1 MVGMPL
7 FFVISI
13 RRKEIMSKF
22 TKEEIL
28 KDAVDKNVEFVRL
41 QFTDVFGLM
50 KNVAITVSQL
60 EKALDNEC
68 MFDGSSIDG
77 FVRIDESDMY
87 LHPDLDSWAIFP
99 WRTFGGKTTAR
110 LICSVYMSDN
120 KTPFSGDPKNVLKK
134 VIDEAAEMGY
144 GFNVG
149 PELEFFLFKR
159 DENGNPTT
167 EMTDKGGYFDL
178 NPIDAGENCRRD
190 ICLALENMGYEIE
203 ASHHEV
209 AESQHEI
216 DFRFGDVMT
225 TADRVMTFKHVVKT
239 YATNHGLHATFMP
252 KPVFGINGS
261 GMHTNMSLYNLK
273 DGSNA
278 FDDPTDEL
286 GLSKTAYAFIAGII
300 KHVKGITAFSN
311 PLTNSYKRL
320 VPGYEAPC
328 YIAWSA
334 SNRSSLVRIPAARGK
349 GTRVELR
356 CPDPTCNPYL
366 EMALCLAAGLDGIK
380 NNLTPPEPVD
390 YNVFDLTAAELK
402 EAGIDCLPGSLIEA
416 VYAAEADPF
425 IRETIGDHVFD
436 AYIEGKKNEW
446 DEYRTQ
452 VTEWEIRRYLKK

>member
-1 MVGMPL
+1 
-7 FFVISI
+7 
-13 RRKEIMSKF
+13 MSKL
-22 TKEEIL
+22 TKEDIL

-50 KNVAITVSQL
+50 KNVSLTVSQL

-77 FVRIDESDMY
+77 YVRIDESDMY
-87 LHPDLDSWAIFP
+87 LRPDLDSWALFP

-110 LICSVYMSDN
+110 LICSVYKADQ
-120 KTPFSGDPKNVLKK
+120 TPFMGDPRNVLKK

-149 PELEFFLFKR
+149 PELEFFLFKK

-167 EMTDKGGYFDL
+167 EMTDLGGYFDL

-190 ICLALENMGYEIE
+190 ICLALEDMGFEIE

-225 TADRVMTFKHVVKT
+225 TADRCMTFKHVVKT
-239 YATNHGLHATFMP
+239 YATKHGLHATFMP
-252 KPVFGINGS
+252 KPVYGINGS
-261 GMHTNMSLYNLK
+261 GMHTNMSLYRLA

-278 FDDPTDEL
+278 FADKDDEL
-286 GLSKTAYAFIAGII
+286 GLSKEAYAFIAGVIA
-300 KHVKGITAFSN
+300 HVKGIAAFSN
-311 PLTNSYKRL
+311 PLVNSYKRL

-356 CPDPTCNPYL
+356 NPDPTCNPYL

-380 NNLTPPEPVD
+380 KNMTPPAAVD
-390 YNVFDLTAAELK
+390 FNVFDLTAAELK
-402 EAGIDCLPGSLIEA
+402 EHGIDCLPGSLIEA
-416 VYAAEADPF
+416 VYEAEADPF
-425 IRETIGDHVFD
+425 VKETVGDHVFN
-436 AYIEGKKNEW
+436 AYIEGKKREW

-452 VTEWEIRRYLKK
+452 ISQWEVDRYLKK

>member
-1 MVGMPL
+1 
-7 FFVISI
+7 
-13 RRKEIMSKF
+13 MSKL
-22 TKEEIL
+22 TKEDIL
-28 KDAVDKNVEFVRL
+28 KDAVEKNVEFVRL

-50 KNVAITVSQL
+50 KNVSITVSQL

-77 FVRIDESDMY
+77 YVRIDESDMY
-87 LHPDLDSWAIFP
+87 LHPDLDTWALFP

-110 LICSVYMSDN
+110 LICSVYMADN
-120 KTPFSGDPKNVLKK
+120 KTPFMGDPKNVLKK

-149 PELEFFLFKR
+149 PELEFFLFKK
-159 DENGNPTT
+159 DEDGNPTT
-167 EMTDKGGYFDL
+167 EMTDLGGYFDL

-190 ICLALENMGYEIE
+190 ICLALEDMGYEIE

-225 TADRVMTFKHVVKT
+225 TADRCMTFKHVVKT
-239 YATNHGLHATFMP
+239 YATKHGLHATFMP

-261 GMHTNMSLYNLK
+261 GMHTNMSLYRLS
-273 DGSNA
+273 DGANA
-278 FDDPTDEL
+278 FADETDEL
-286 GLSKTAYAFIAGII
+286 GLSKEAYAFIAGVIT
-300 KHVKGITAFSN
+300 HVKGIAAFSN
-311 PLTNSYKRL
+311 PLVNSYKRL

-356 CPDPTCNPYL
+356 NPDPTCNPYL

-380 NNLTPPEPVD
+380 KNMTPPAPVD
-390 YNVFDLTAAELK
+390 FNVFDLTSEELK
-402 EAGIDCLPGSLIEA
+402 EHGIDCLPGSLIEA
-416 VYAAEADPF
+416 VYAAEEDPF
-425 IRETIGDHVFD
+425 IKETVGDHVFN

-452 VTEWEIRRYLKK
+452 ISQWEIDRYLKK

>member
-1 MVGMPL
+1 
-7 FFVISI
+7 
-13 RRKEIMSKF
+13 MSKF

-28 KDAVDKNVEFVRL
+28 KDAAEKNVEFVRL
-41 QFTDVFGLM
+41 QFTDVFGWM

-87 LHPDLDSWAIFP
+87 LHPDLDSWSIFP
-99 WRTFGGKTTAR
+99 WRTFNGKTTAR
-110 LICSVYMSDN
+110 LICSVYMADN
-120 KTPFSGDPKNVLKK
+120 KTPFLGDPKNVLKK
-134 VIDEAAEMGY
+134 VISEAEEMGY

-159 DENGNPTT
+159 DEDGNPTT
-167 EMTDKGGYFDL
+167 MMTDKGGYFDL

-190 ICLALENMGYEIE
+190 ICLALEDMGYEIE

-216 DFRFGDVMT
+216 DFRFDDVMT

-239 YATNHGLHATFMP
+239 YATKHGLYATFMA

-261 GMHTNMSLYNLK
+261 GMHTNMSLYNLA

-278 FDDPTDEL
+278 FDDPTDPL
-286 GLSKTAYAFIAGII
+286 GLSKTAYSFIAGII
-300 KHVKGITAFSN
+300 EHIKGITPFSN
-311 PLTNSYKRL
+311 PTTNSYKRL

-380 NNLTPPEPVD
+380 KNMAPPAPVD
-390 YNVFDLTAAELK
+390 YNVFDLNAKQLE
-402 EAGIDCLPGSLIEA
+402 EAGIDCLPGNLIEA
-416 VYAAEADPF
+416 VKAAEADPF
-425 IRETIGDHVFD
+425 IKETVGSHVFN

-452 VTEWEIRRYLKK
+452 VTEWEINRYLKK

>member
-1 MVGMPL
+1 
-7 FFVISI
+7 
-13 RRKEIMSKF
+13 MSKL
-22 TKEEIL
+22 TKEDIL
-28 KDAVDKNVEFVRL
+28 KDAVEKNVEFVRL

-50 KNVAITVSQL
+50 KNVSLTVSQL

-77 FVRIDESDMY
+77 YVRIDESDMY
-87 LHPDLDSWAIFP
+87 LHPDLDSWALFP

-110 LICSVYMSDN
+110 LICSVYMADN
-120 KTPFSGDPKNVLKK
+120 KTPFMGDPRNVLAK

-149 PELEFFLFKR
+149 PELEFFLFKK

-167 EMTDKGGYFDL
+167 EMTDLGGYFDL

-190 ICLALENMGYEIE
+190 ICLALEDMGYEIE

-216 DFRFGDVMT
+216 DFKFGEVMT
-225 TADRVMTFKHVVKT
+225 TADRCMTFKHVVKT
-239 YATNHGLHATFMP
+239 YATKHGLHATFMP

-261 GMHTNMSLYNLK
+261 GMHTNMSLYRLE
-273 DGSNA
+273 DGSNV
-278 FDDPTDEL
+278 FDDPSDEI
-286 GLSKTAYAFIAGII
+286 GLSKEAYAFIAGVIA
-300 KHVKGITAFSN
+300 HVKGIAAFSN
-311 PLTNSYKRL
+311 PLVNSYKRL

-334 SNRSSLVRIPAARGK
+334 SNRSSLVRIPASRGK

-356 CPDPTCNPYL
+356 SPDPACNPYL

-380 NNLTPPEPVD
+380 KNMTPPAPVD

-402 EAGIDCLPGSLIEA
+402 ENGIDCLPGSLIDA
-416 VYAAEADPF
+416 VEAAEADPF
-425 IRETIGDHVFD
+425 VRETVGDHVFN
-436 AYIEGKKNEW
+436 AYIGGKKREW

-452 VTEWEIRRYLKK
+452 VSQWEIDRYLKK

>member
-1 MVGMPL
+1 
-7 FFVISI
+7 
-13 RRKEIMSKF
+13 MSKL
-22 TKEEIL
+22 TKADIL
-28 KDAVDKNVEFVRL
+28 KDAEEKNVEFVRL

-50 KNVAITVSQL
+50 KNVSITVSQL

-77 FVRIDESDMY
+77 YVRIDESDMY
-87 LHPDLDSWAIFP
+87 LHPDLDSWALFP

-110 LICSVYMSDN
+110 LICSVYMADN
-120 KTPFSGDPKNVLKK
+120 KTPFMGDPRNVLAK
-134 VIDEAAEMGY
+134 VMDEAAELGY

-149 PELEFFLFKR
+149 PELEFFLFKK

-167 EMTDKGGYFDL
+167 EMTDLGGYFDL

-190 ICLALENMGYEIE
+190 ICLALEDMGYEIE

-216 DFRFGDVMT
+216 DFKFGDVMT
-225 TADRVMTFKHVVKT
+225 TADRCMTFKHVVKT
-239 YATNHGLHATFMP
+239 YATKHGLHATFMP

-261 GMHTNMSLYNLK
+261 GMHTNMSLYRLE
-273 DGSNA
+273 DGSNV

-286 GLSKTAYAFIAGII
+286 GLSKEAYSFIAGVIA
-300 KHVKGITAFSN
+300 HVKGIAAYSN
-311 PLTNSYKRL
+311 PLVNSYKRL

-380 NNLTPPEPVD
+380 KNMKAPEPVD
-390 YNVFDLTAAELK
+390 YNVFDLTAEELV
-402 EAGIDCLPGSLIEA
+402 ENGIDCLPGSLIEA

-425 IRETIGDHVFD
+425 VKETVGEHIFN
-436 AYIEGKKNEW
+436 AYIGGKKREW

-452 VTEWEIRRYLKK
+452 VSQWEIDRYLKK

>member
-1 MVGMPL
+1 
-7 FFVISI
+7 
-13 RRKEIMSKF
+13 
-22 TKEEIL
+22 
-28 KDAVDKNVEFVRL
+28 
-41 QFTDVFGLM
+41 
-50 KNVAITVSQL
+50 
-60 EKALDNEC
+60 
-68 MFDGSSIDG
+68 
-77 FVRIDESDMY
+77 
-87 LHPDLDSWAIFP
+87 
-99 WRTFGGKTTAR
+99 
-110 LICSVYMSDN
+110 
-120 KTPFSGDPKNVLKK
+120 
-134 VIDEAAEMGY
+134 MGY

-159 DENGNPTT
+159 DEDGNPTT
-167 EMTDKGGYFDL
+167 EMTDLGGYFDL

-190 ICLALENMGYEIE
+190 ICLALEDMGYEIE

-216 DFRFGDVMT
+216 DFRFDDVMT

-239 YATNHGLHATFMP
+239 YATKHGLHATFMP

-261 GMHTNMSLYNLK
+261 GMHTNMSLYNLE

-278 FDDPTDEL
+278 FDDPSDKL

-300 KHVKGITAFSN
+300 AHVKGIAAFSN
-311 PLTNSYKRL
+311 PTVNSYKRL

-328 YIAWSA
+328 YIVWSA
-334 SNRSSLVRIPAARGK
+334 SNRSSLVRIPASRGK

-380 NNLTPPEPVD
+380 KGLTPPEPVD
-390 YNVFDLTAAELK
+390 YNVFGLTSEELA
-402 EAGIDCLPGSLIEA
+402 EAGIECLPGNLIEA
-416 VYAAEADPF
+416 VEAAEADPF
-425 IRETIGDHVFD
+425 IKETVGEHVFN

-452 VTEWEIRRYLKK
+452 VTEWEINRYLKK